1 MYRAA
6 KLLFSRWHCSWVKN
20 FLNNLAVISHW
31 VKIVL
36 IAESESTLIFLYIS
50 LQQPRASSAAGS
62 GYFTNILTQE
72 VDDDLEL
79 LRQQDATP
87 STGGKSKRG
96 SNYTN
101 LEDIQL
107 CKSWIHISNDPIIG
121 NQQPGKTYWE
131 RIANDFHRN
140 RDFES
145 DRTPNSLEHRFGIIL
160 KECMKF
166 QGYYEEVERR
176 HPSGI
181 PYKEHVIGSSHTLSL
196 LYILTLLY
204 I

>member
-1 MYRAA
+1 MLTSSKCLISPFA
-6 KLLFSRWHCSWVKN
+6 LSWDIYAN
-20 FLNNLAVISHW
+20 HILRCLISPFA
-31 VKIVL
+31 L
-36 IAESESTLIFLYIS
+36 S
-50 LQQPRASSAAGS
+50 LQEPRASSAAR
-62 GYFTNILTQE
+62 YYTNMITQE
-72 VDDDLEL
+72 VGDDLEL

-87 STGGKSKRG
+87 STGGKGSSKRG
-96 SNYTN
+96 SNYSN

-121 NQQPGKTYWE
+121 NDQPGKTYWE
-131 RIANDFHRN
+131 RIANDFHKN

-145 DRTPNSLEHRFGIIL
+145 DRSANSLEHRFGIIL

-181 PYKEHVIGSSHTLSL
+181 PYQEHVIGSSHILSL
-196 LYILTLLY
+196 LYI
-204 I
+204 